1 MNEIV
6 TVAERLI
13 PMIRK
18 LRDTTEND
26 RRIAEPIVR
35 ALRESDLCRML
46 LATGASPRHI
56 PDEWLSVLET
66 LAGAE
71 ASVSWLVWN
80 NTLPCF
86 WARLL
91 PR

>member
-46 LATGASPRHI
+46 LATGASPRYI
-56 PDEWLSVLET
+56 PDEWLSPRDAGGRRSVGVLARLEQYAA
-66 LAGAE
+66 LFLG
-71 ASVSWLVWN
+71 
-80 NTLPCF
+80 TLPG
-86 WARLL
+86 
-91 PR
+91 